1 MYPYLRMAKELWKF
15 RNAPALSVFQPHVST
30 HRVWPWDIDP
40 WMELNNGRTLTLYDL
55 GRLPMGKRMG
65 FDRLLKEKGWGL
77 TVAGN
82 TTRYRRRVT
91 VFQKLTMVSRVL
103 GWDDRFL
110 YIEQSMWRGGDCT
123 SAQMLR
129 GAVISKGGMVPM
141 AQAMA
146 ALGVTEA
153 SPALPDWVQQWIAA
167 DAARLWPP
175 ETPGVTP

>member
-65 FDRLLKEKGWGL
+65 FDRLLKDKGWGL

-91 VFQKLTMVSRVL
+91 VFRKLTMVSRVL